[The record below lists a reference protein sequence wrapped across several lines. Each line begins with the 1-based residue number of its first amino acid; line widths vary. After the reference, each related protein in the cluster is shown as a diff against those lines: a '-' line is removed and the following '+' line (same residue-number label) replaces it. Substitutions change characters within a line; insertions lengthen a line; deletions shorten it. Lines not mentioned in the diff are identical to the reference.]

1 DCPLRY
7 NGYKDIQVPISA
19 VSTSSHSEQR
29 SQARQSRWYCRN
41 RWESRS
47 VPNFTG
53 KPLQETAR
61 GFFMLRDVRW
71 ETSDVRPLSDIPIPL
86 LHLTVQLI
94 PIPLRDTGCPMAL
107 IINR

>member
-1 DCPLRY
+1 
-7 NGYKDIQVPISA
+7 
-19 VSTSSHSEQR
+19 
-29 SQARQSRWYCRN
+29 QSRWYCRN

-71 ETSDVRPLSDIPIPL
+71 ETSDVGPLSDIPNP
-86 LHLTVQLI
+86 TA
-94 PIPLRDTGCPMAL
+94 PFDRSAYSNPAT
-107 IINR
+107 